1 MRNTVRNK
9 ISYFCLLL
17 GMICGSVHAQV
28 MPFGLLQKSTISGLK
43 YTILD
48 QYTNDVPT
56 GTNYNELTFYNEY
69 IDAGSIDASP
79 FIFRKTTSFTGGIL
93 FYGSTEFISETDEN
107 SFRLTSTSGN
117 FNFISFDLNDLES
130 SIYDGNST
138 TIPTMTLTSSTGE
151 SITFQSEVDARDYG
165 GGEIFYSY
173 FFMEGGIITLDWN
186 NVEWVDIKTRYTKA
200 KTRTFV
206 LKTL

>member
-1 MRNTVRNK
+1 
-9 ISYFCLLL
+9 
-17 GMICGSVHAQV
+17 MICGSVHAQV

-48 QYTNDVPT
+48 QSTNDVPT
-56 GTNYNELTFYNEY
+56 GTNYNKLTFYNEY

-79 FIFRKTTSFTGGIL
+79 FIFRKTTLFTGGIL
-93 FYGSTEFISETDEN
+93 YYGSTEFIYKTQEN

-117 FNFISFDLNDLES
+117 NNFISFDLNNLEQN
-130 SIYDGNST
+130 INEGNST

-151 SITFQSEVDARDYG
+151 SITFQSEVDSFDLG
-165 GGEIFYSY
+165 GGEIYYFYS
-173 FFMEGGIITLDWN
+173 FREGGIITLDWN
-186 NVEWVDIKTRYTKA
+186 NVEWVDIKTRYAKA